1 MALYKLPNEFIAI
14 VHPLSEPNVNVVF
27 HVGAI
32 EVSRLDG
39 SFRRTLL
46 KGDIL
51 KPSAIA
57 LDPSER

>member
-1 MALYKLPNEFIAI
+1 MVLLKLTPESVRI
-14 VHPLSEPNVNVVF
+14 VCPLREPNVRLAF

-32 EVSRLDG
+32 EVSQMDG
-39 SFRRTLL
+39 SLRRTLL

>member
-1 MALYKLPNEFIAI
+1 MVLLKLTPES
-14 VHPLSEPNVNVVF
+14 VRLVRPLCEPNVRLAF

-32 EVSRLDG
+32 EVSQMDG
-39 SFRRTLL
+39 SLRRTLL

>member
-1 MALYKLPNEFIAI
+1 MVLFKLKPESVRI
-14 VHPLSEPNVNVVF
+14 VCPLPEPNVRLVF

-32 EVSRLDG
+32 EVSQMDG
-39 SFRRTLL
+39 SLRRTLL
-46 KGDIL
+46 EGDIL